1 MHAKRI
7 AHAPIQK
14 CTPRRQ
20 ISSLSLSFFSHFLAT
35 LSFLVCVFHRAAV
48 EKKDSCS
55 TRVYIIN
62 LRERPCDATS
72 IAAAP
77 FNNILY
83 HICGVSLV
91 YAKLSLNSPGV
102 IKYQSRLCLMRDDT
116 KLLWR
121 GAAAR
126 ALITENNKS
135 FQFVVLAKQHLG
147 GASEK
152 KRERDT
158 RSSSCARGL

>member
-1 MHAKRI
+1 VHA
-7 AHAPIQK
+7 A
-14 CTPRRQ
+14 TTNLF
-20 ISSLSLSFFSHFLAT
+20 SLSLSFFFAAFSRHP

-77 FNNILY
+77 FNNIIY
-83 HICGVSLV
+83 TCEIVSQFT
-91 YAKLSLNSPGV
+91 GV
-102 IKYQSRLCLMRDDT
+102 IISEPRLCLMRDDT

-121 GAAAR
+121 GAATR

-135 FQFVVLAKQHLG
+135 FQLVVLAKQHLG

-152 KRERDT
+152 KRERDA
-158 RSSSCARGL
+158 RRHSSWCARIMIN